1 MISAEKRLAFMQQR
15 MIEIVEHSEY
25 SLKEKRLRVMAQL
38 ERVLEVV
45 VTSLPQE
52 QRELVQAMLTLY
64 DQLWSCEP
72 RTREDCRIHTRNS
85 TIFLTVTLD
94 QEDETVGTIHLNDQ
108 SVRVYLVEDTNGRE
122 WATTLNMALYLHARW
137 KGTSSR

>member
-1 MISAEKRLAFMQQR
+1 MISAEKRLAFMQHR
-15 MIEIVEHSEY
+15 MTEIVERADY
-25 SLKEKRLRVMAQL
+25 SLREKRIRAMAQL

-52 QRELVQAMLTLY
+52 QREPVQAMLTLY
-64 DQLWSCEP
+64 EQLWLCEP

-85 TIFLTVTLD
+85 VIFLTVTLD
-94 QEDETVGTIHLNDQ
+94 QEDEAVGTIQLNDQ

-122 WATTLNMALYLHARW
+122 WVTTLNMALYLHARW
-137 KGTSSR
+137 KGTSHG